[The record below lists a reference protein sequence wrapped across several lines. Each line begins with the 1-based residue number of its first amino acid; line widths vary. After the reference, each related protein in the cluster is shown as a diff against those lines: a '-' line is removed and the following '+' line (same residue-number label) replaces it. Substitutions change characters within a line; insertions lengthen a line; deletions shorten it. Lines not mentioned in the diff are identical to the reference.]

1 MLVAALAACGDLD
14 FVGDTTLPTAD
25 LLILPLTPSAPAAPT
40 ATFFV
45 ANDRVTT
52 RRLLHTDPFNSL
64 YLEVRFPIGALATLN
79 GNPLGAGDSVR
90 VTLDPEPGGF
100 GVTVSPNGLAFA
112 AGARPS
118 ATFVF
123 AAYGDVSVAN
133 GSSYGSPTAYAQAL
147 ALWYEVTPGRWRRVS
162 GSGYTGNDA
171 VAGPLAEPGTYIIA
185 APR

>member
-1 MLVAALAACGDLD
+1 MAACGDLD
-14 FVGDTTLPTAD
+14 FIGDTTLPTAD
-25 LLILPLTPSAPAAPT
+25 LLILPLTPSAPAAPS
-40 ATFFV
+40 AIFFV

-52 RRLLHTDPFNSL
+52 RRLLHTDQFNSL
-64 YLEVRFPIGALATLN
+64 YLEVRFPVGSLATLN
-79 GNPLGAGDSVR
+79 GTAVGPADSAR

-100 GVTVSPNGLAFA
+100 GVTVSPNGLEFA
-112 AGARPS
+112 TRPT

-123 AAYGDVSVAN
+123 AAYGDISVAT

-147 ALWYEVTPGRWRRVS
+147 TLWYEVTPGRWRRVS

-171 VAGPLAEPGTYIIA
+171 VSGSLAQPGTYIVA

>member
-1 MLVAALAACGDLD
+1 MAACGDLD
-14 FVGDTTLPTAD
+14 FLGDTTLPTAD
-25 LLILPLTPSAPAAPT
+25 LLTLPLTSSAPMAPT

-45 ANDRVTT
+45 FNDRVTT
-52 RRLLHTDPFNSL
+52 RRLLHPDAFNSL
-64 YLEVRFPIGALATLN
+64 YLEVRFTTGSLASLN
-79 GNPLGAGDSVR
+79 GNPLGPSDSVR

-112 AGARPS
+112 AGARPT

-123 AAYGDVSVAN
+123 AAYGDISVAN
-133 GSSYGSPTAYAQAL
+133 GSSYSSPVAYAQAL
-147 ALWYEVTPGRWRRVS
+147 AIWYEVTPGRWRRVS

-171 VAGPLAEPGTYIIA
+171 VAGTLADPGTYLVA